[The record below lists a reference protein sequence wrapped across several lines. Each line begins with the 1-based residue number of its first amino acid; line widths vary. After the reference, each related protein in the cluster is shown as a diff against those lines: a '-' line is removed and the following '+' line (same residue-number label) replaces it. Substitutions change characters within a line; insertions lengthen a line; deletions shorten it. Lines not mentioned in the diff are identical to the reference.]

1 MESIKSDQI
10 SYQTK
15 QLKSKL
21 EASKSAI
28 HFKYESSDWNWQSY
42 NLSSEMPNPDFVFHN
57 KLPKSG
63 EIFERILQM
72 DQNMFYEKTFAFVT
86 LECGSQESNRFNFWN
101 LHSRISLGSNF
112 HQIGKSLRNPLM
124 NYYFKVAQH
133 WCIFWISSLR
143 SMILH

>member
-63 EIFERILQM
+63 ENSKKKI
-72 DQNMFYEKTFAFVT
+72 VT
-86 LECGSQESNRFNFWN
+86 EMSVTTSCW
-101 LHSRISLGSNF
+101 
-112 HQIGKSLRNPLM
+112 
-124 NYYFKVAQH
+124 
-133 WCIFWISSLR
+133 
-143 SMILH
+143 

>member
-1 MESIKSDQI
+1 MLESDWPENSSGGAIKLRKPWSTHQFENISKLIVDLNSDMESIKSDQI

-15 QLKSKL
+15 QLKSKF

-63 EIFERILQM
+63 RI
-72 DQNMFYEKTFAFVT
+72 K
-86 LECGSQESNRFNFWN
+86 
-101 LHSRISLGSNF
+101 
-112 HQIGKSLRNPLM
+112 
-124 NYYFKVAQH
+124 
-133 WCIFWISSLR
+133 
-143 SMILH
+143 

>member
-1 MESIKSDQI
+1 MLESDWPENSSGGAIKLRKPWSTHQFENISKLIVDLNSDMESIKSDQI

-15 QLKSKL
+15 QLKSKF

-63 EIFERILQM
+63 RIIKPIKYL
-72 DQNMFYEKTFAFVT
+72 NPKITA
-86 LECGSQESNRFNFWN
+86 GHGN
-101 LHSRISLGSNF
+101 L
-112 HQIGKSLRNPLM
+112 
-124 NYYFKVAQH
+124 
-133 WCIFWISSLR
+133 W
-143 SMILH
+143 

>member
-63 EIFERILQM
+63 KIIKPIKHTKDFTDLL
-72 DQNMFYEKTFAFVT
+72 N
-86 LECGSQESNRFNFWN
+86 SNR
-101 LHSRISLGSNF
+101 S
-112 HQIGKSLRNPLM
+112 
-124 NYYFKVAQH
+124 
-133 WCIFWISSLR
+133 
-143 SMILH
+143 